1 MEVNNL
7 PSTLN
12 STGSMWPAYAKG
24 NITTEKKGERGALG
38 KDDFLKIL
46 VTQLK
51 NQDPSQPLQDR
62 EFIAQMAQFSSV
74 EQIMNMAGEMKL
86 LRQSMGIASSL
97 IGKSVSWLDEA
108 GSIQEV
114 RTGIVDSITF
124 RNSVQYA
131 NVKGAEIPLDQLIKV
146 TNAEES
152 L

>member
-1 MEVNNL
+1 L

-12 STGSMWPAYAKG
+12 STGSMWPVYAKG

-97 IGKSVSWLDEA
+97 IGKSVSWFDGA